1 VEKFLLDKRA
11 KDEQYNRR
19 QKMIDSNNIYDPK
32 SHPIKRNS
40 RGNRDSYELK
50 SKCDS
55 KDNKASL
62 TDQEIKLCENLGLIF
77 HEYLFIKEVLVRESI
92 SQGFLSRS
100 FAENA
105 FKIDKERLMGVF
117 DFLVSHEIIL
127 ER

>member
-1 VEKFLLDKRA
+1 
-11 KDEQYNRR
+11 
-19 QKMIDSNNIYDPK
+19 MIDSNNIYDPK

-50 SKCDS
+50 SKSDN

-92 SQGFLSRS
+92 SQGF
-100 FAENA
+100 
-105 FKIDKERLMGVF
+105 
-117 DFLVSHEIIL
+117 
-127 ER
+127 